1 MKRNMLYGLIAFV
14 VVVAFVIGVVALRSN
29 TSNSRQAVFLTNGQV
44 YFGYAKNE
52 KSDPVVLSDVYYLQ
66 QVSNSLQT
74 DTTKD
79 TQTPKIN
86 LIKLGSELH
95 GPKDV
100 LRINREQILFIEDMK
115 SDSKVSQAISEYVQT
130 HQQN

>member
-1 MKRNMLYGLIAFV
+1 MKRNTLYGIIALV
-14 VVVAFVIGVVALRSN
+14 VVIILVVGVVAMRPNKS
-29 TSNSRQAVFLTNGQV
+29 TDRQAVFLTNGQV

-52 KSDPVVLSDVYYLQ
+52 KSDPVILTDVYYLQ
-66 QVSNSLQT
+66 QVSNSLQS

-95 GPKDV
+95 GPKDI

-115 SDSKVSQAISEYVQT
+115 SDSKVSQAIGEYIQT
-130 HQQN
+130 HAN